1 MSFKEN
7 INGDIREESINAGT
21 SVGSGLVRLQ
31 VFLAHAGVA
40 SRRASEKIIAE
51 GRITVNGRKISAVG
65 EKVSPDDDIRLD
77 GNKLKTETRFFYLVL
92 NKPPLYITSSFDP
105 QGRPLALDLLPPCT
119 LETSPSATAGST
131 ARLYNVGRLD
141 YRSSGLI
148 IFTNDGNFA
157 AKVGHPS
164 SEIEKEYLVE
174 STVPIPD
181 RAVEEFSRGLIIEGV
196 LYRAREIERTGRKS
210 LRVVLVEGKNR
221 EIRRVF
227 SHFHLHPEKLQ
238 RIRIGPICIG
248 DLKEGESRPLYGEE
262 LSILMKS

>member
-1 MSFKEN
+1 LNSKEN
-7 INGDIREESINAGT
+7 TEVPSPQ
-21 SVGSGLVRLQ
+21 RLQ

-40 SRRASEKIIAE
+40 SRRAAEKLISQ
-51 GRITVNGRKISAVG
+51 GRITVNGRPVTVPG
-65 EKVSPDDDIRLD
+65 EKVLPGDDVRFD
-77 GNKLKTETRFFYLVL
+77 GTPVKAENRFLYLVL

-105 QGRPLALDLLPPCT
+105 QGRPLALDLLPPCK
-119 LETSPSATAGST
+119 E
-131 ARLYNVGRLD
+131 RLYSVGRLD

-148 IFTNDGNFA
+148 VFTNDGDFTA
-157 AKVGHPS
+157 MVGHPR

-181 RAVEEFSRGLIIEGV
+181 RAVEEFARGVIIEGV
-196 LYRAREIERTGRKS
+196 LYRAREIERTGRKT

-238 RIRIGPICIG
+238 RVRIGPVKLG
-248 DLKEGESRPLYGEE
+248 SLKEGESRPLTEEE
-262 LSILMKS
+262 LSGLRASASVALTR